1 MEMKYCPVCGRDLVT
16 IEIDGKPRRK
26 CSSES
31 CDFVFWNNPAPVIAA
46 IVELDGEVIL
56 VRNKGWP
63 EKMFGLVTGFLE
75 EGETAEDAIIR
86 EVNEE
91 LGLHGHVESFIG
103 YYSFFQ
109 MNQLI
114 LAFHVKAEG
123 LVVLGEELVQ
133 YKAVS
138 PERLRPWKFG
148 TGYAVMDWMEKRK
161 DITT

>member
-1 MEMKYCPVCGRDLVT
+1 MEMKFCPVCRSDLVT
-16 IEIDGKPRRK
+16 VEIDGKPRKR
-26 CSSES
+26 CSSEE
-31 CDFVFWNNPAPVIAA
+31 CDFVFWNNPVPVVAA
-46 IVELDGEVIL
+46 IVELGGDVIL

-75 EGETAEDAIIR
+75 EGETPDEAIIR

-91 LGLHGHVESFIG
+91 LDLKGRIESFIG

-114 LAFHVKAEG
+114 LAFHVRAEG
-123 LVVLGEELVQ
+123 RIVLGEELVEF
-133 YKAVS
+133 KAVA

-148 TGYAVMDWMEKRK
+148 TGYAVMDWLEKRNK
-161 DITT
+161 